1 VATDWVQEIA
11 DARLRGV
18 DLMATM
24 SESDWAEYRAQCR
37 ATREAVDSTPEGRAH
52 AERRAASLAAQM
64 AEHNAAS

>member
-1 VATDWVQEIA
+1 
-11 DARLRGV
+11 
-18 DLMATM
+18 MASM

-37 ATREAVDSTPEGRAH
+37 ATREAVDCTPEGRAH